1 MQAFPGK
8 TEADFYLWVMD
19 HRHYLVSRGLADLVD
34 PGQAAEAFVREYWAR
49 QGGLEAGS

>member
-19 HRHYLVSRGLADLVD
+19 HRHYLVSRGLADLVA